1 MDKRIVL
8 ATAGS
13 GKTFYIAN
21 SFCENSRVLLL
32 SFTNRNVDNIR
43 REIIKRFSEIPAD
56 VKIHTFDS
64 FVYNFLIRPFEPI
77 LNFDNINSSGVEVK
91 VKPVVDAREYRY
103 VKMEKIE
110 HYMIDN
116 RYYISRISKLFIN
129 QDKEYKIKVLRNIEK
144 YFDMIFIDE
153 FQDYNGNDFK
163 VLKYL
168 LENLKMPVIAVG
180 DIFQSNV
187 TPIRDDGVGSSKPFK
202 EIKCQNDLYSVAKIH
217 KSIDIDEVSLK
228 KSRRAPECVCEFIR
242 NNLNINILS
251 CSDVEGNIEYI
262 DNVVRLDEI
271 LNNKNVVKLIW
282 NKDVCKGISLH
293 NTINWSYSKGDTYLD
308 ACIILTK
315 TTSDIKK
322 WSKLSLSTR
331 NKLYVALTRAKN
343 NVYLIR
349 NEVFESWKN
358 TRGSITCRN

>member
-13 GKTFYIAN
+13 GKTYYIAN

-43 REIIKRFSEIPAD
+43 QEIVKRFSEIPAA

-91 VKPVVDAREYRY
+91 IKPVVDAREYRY
-103 VKMEKIE
+103 VKMDKIE

-116 RYYISRISKLFIN
+116 RYYISRLSKLFIN
-129 QDKEYKIKVLRNIEK
+129 QDKEYKMKVLRNIEK
-144 YFDMIFIDE
+144 YFDTVFFDE

-168 LENLKMPVIAVG
+168 LENLKIPVMAVG

-187 TPIRDDGVGSSKPFK
+187 APIRDDGKGSSKPFK
-202 EIKCQNDLYSVAKIH
+202 EIKCLNDLRRVAKIH
-217 KSIDIDEVSLK
+217 KSIYIDEESLK

-242 NNLNINILS
+242 NNLDINILS
-251 CSDVEGNIEYI
+251 CSEVKGNIECV
-262 DNVVRLDEI
+262 DSMVRVDEI

-282 NKDVCKGISLH
+282 NKDVCKGICLH
-293 NTINWSYSKGDTYLD
+293 NTINWSYSKGDTYSD

-322 WSKLSLSTR
+322 WGSLPISTR
-331 NKLYVALTRAKN
+331 NKLYVALTRAQN
-343 NVYLIR
+343 NVYLIK

-358 TRGSITCRN
+358 TT